1 MINSIDSLGIPKNW
15 RKSLNILQNIKNPK
29 ESQTPEREQ
38 MKKEAF
44 QEIQWIPISLEVKV
58 QAHINLKALGGLLP
72 LRPWPFGS
80 VTLQIE
86 WLIAIVLAVLF
97 LLHNITVVYPSA
109 RSNIPEQNIL
119 VVGSVTRCSK
129 RDFSYW
135 PPAVWMDEWMA
146 CGHKRWVL
154 YWGNCVAFIGLCVV
168 TCSFTPAKTHF
179 PSWCIVSVR
188 QLCFL
193 EKMDSS
199 FFTYCPPP
207 HD

>member
-1 MINSIDSLGIPKNW
+1 MIHSMDPLGIAENW
-15 RKSLNILQNIKNPK
+15 RKSLNTLQNTKNPK
-29 ESQTPEREQ
+29 ESQRIPERGQ

-97 LLHNITVVYPSA
+97 LLHNITVVYTSA
-109 RSNIPEQNIL
+109 MSSIPEQNIL
-119 VVGSVTRCSK
+119 VVGSSVTRCSK

-135 PPAVWMDEWMA
+135 LPAVWMDEWMA

-168 TCSFTPAKTHF
+168 TCSFTLAKTHF
-179 PSWCIVSVR
+179 PSWCMVSVR
-188 QLCFL
+188 QLCF
-193 EKMDSS
+193 
-199 FFTYCPPP
+199 FF
-207 HD
+207 